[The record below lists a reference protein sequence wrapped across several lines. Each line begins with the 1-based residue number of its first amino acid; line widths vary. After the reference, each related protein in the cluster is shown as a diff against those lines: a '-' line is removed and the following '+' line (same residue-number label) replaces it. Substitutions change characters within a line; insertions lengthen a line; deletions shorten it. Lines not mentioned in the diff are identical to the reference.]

1 MITQISS
8 LMEAEVL
15 FASNTPQGAKR
26 QKHISFSERPVSVRL
41 LIYVKILKQNKATLR
56 VTAGETTL
64 AREAQ

>member
-1 MITQISS
+1 V
-8 LMEAEVL
+8 EAEVL

-41 LIYVKILKQNKATLR
+41 LIYVKILKQKKATLR
-56 VTAGETTL
+56 ATAGETTT